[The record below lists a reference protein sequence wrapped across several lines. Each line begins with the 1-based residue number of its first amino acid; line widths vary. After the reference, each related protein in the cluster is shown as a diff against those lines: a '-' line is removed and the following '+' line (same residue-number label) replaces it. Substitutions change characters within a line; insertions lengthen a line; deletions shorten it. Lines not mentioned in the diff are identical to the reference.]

1 MARPSDRLNQTLR
14 FIGLKL
20 APVALAAKGAGEVEG
35 AALSYLVQALEAC
48 RDWRADTTEASRR
61 RAARLAA
68 AAEALAIHAPGAQG
82 VRRVRFALA
91 GYASAVIRFTEAD
104 ANGALRAAE
113 GAAEMTQEPRDKAW
127 IAAA

>member
-14 FIGLKL
+14 FIGMRL

-35 AALSYLVQALEAC
+35 AALAYLVQALEAC

-68 AAEALAIHAPGAQG
+68 AAEALAVHAPGARGAQ
-82 VRRVRFALA
+82 RVRFALA
-91 GYASAVIRFTEAD
+91 GYASALVRFTESD
-104 ANGALRAAE
+104 APGALRAAE
-113 GAAEMTQEPRDKAW
+113 GAAEMTQAPRDRAW
-127 IAAA
+127 IA